1 MDRRS
6 QVKGETDRGVVAQSV
21 ILIPPSESPKTIW
34 ERETKA
40 RAETETE
47 PSYVWL
53 SCARTDLHLLHLL
66 HLRLNLFGAFL
77 VLNLQVLE
85 GDLPVLRGVRVILEC
100 ILELPPQI
108 FHYVL
113 QL

>member
-1 MDRRS
+1 MDRGC
-6 QVKGETDRGVVAQSV
+6 QVKGETDQGLEAQSV

-34 ERETKA
+34 ERGTKA
-40 RAETETE
+40 RAETEME
-47 PSYVWL
+47 PSYLWL
-53 SCARTDLHLLHLL
+53 PCARTDLELLHLF

-77 VLNLQVLE
+77 VLHLQVLE
-85 GDLPVLRGVRVILEC
+85 GDLPVLRGVRIILEC